1 MKFTPSYK
9 RGRVRPS
16 IDINMGFDDL
26 LKKGQEALAGK
37 DGKID
42 YKEYSKDAQEAY
54 KDYSST
60 EGDFQTKAKAAYD
73 GYQEDHKKDA
83 KKEEKK

>member
-1 MKFTPSYK
+1 
-9 RGRVRPS
+9 
-16 IDINMGFDDL
+16 MGFDDL
-26 LKKGQEALAGK
+26 LKKGQDALAGK
-37 DGKID
+37 DGKDD

-60 EGDFQTKAKAAYD
+60 DGDFQTKAKAAYA
-73 GYQEDHKKDA
+73 GYQENHKGDKKDD